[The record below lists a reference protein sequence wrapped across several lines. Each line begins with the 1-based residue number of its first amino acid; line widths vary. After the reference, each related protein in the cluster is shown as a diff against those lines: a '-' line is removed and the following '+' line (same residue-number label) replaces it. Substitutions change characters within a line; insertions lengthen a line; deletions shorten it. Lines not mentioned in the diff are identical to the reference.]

1 MGAFVGQY
9 ASLAAAVANSAA
21 FRSVVGAASATDA
34 LAFIHYPSADESET
48 AWPRAIITPTN
59 RYNSSKAGVGTHKR
73 RGSLLL
79 TLEFEVPEEAGAD
92 TETEQLT
99 WFATK
104 VDAIL
109 SELEAVAGTGISGS
123 ASFLNIVEIDL
134 LEGPWQEP
142 MEEIEPPDVG
152 GAVPETTRRP
162 QWWAVF
168 TITWQG

>member
-1 MGAFVGQY
+1 MGAFIGQY
-9 ASLAAAVANSAA
+9 ASLAAMVANSAT
-21 FRSVVGAASATDA
+21 FRDVTGASTAAAA
-34 LAFIHYPSADESET
+34 LAFIHYPSAQEEDAT
-48 AWPRAIITPTN
+48 WPRAIITPTN
-59 RYNSSKAGVGTHKR
+59 RYNSSRAGVGTYKR

-79 TLEFEVPEEAGAD
+79 TLEFEIPEEAAAD

-104 VDAIL
+104 VDSIL
-109 SELEAVAGTGISGS
+109 AEIEAVAGQGISGS
-123 ASFLNIVEIDL
+123 ATFLNVVEIDL

-142 MEEIEPPDVG
+142 MEEISPPDVG
-152 GAVPETTRRP
+152 GAMPETTRRP